1 MGNYYL
7 AVDIGASSGRHML
20 ASMEDG
26 KMKLEEVYRFPNGM
40 DNKNGTLCWDVDRL
54 FTEIKNGLK
63 KCKELGK
70 IPATMGIDTW
80 GVDYVLLDE
89 KDQILGDTVG
99 YRDSRT
105 NGMDEKVYEKISLSA
120 LYERTGI
127 QKQIFNTIYQLMAV
141 KETHPEYLEQAKAIL
156 MIPDYFHFLLTGV
169 KKNEYTNATTGQL
182 VNPTTNDWDYELINM
197 LGYNKEM
204 FQPVSMPG
212 TVVGE
217 FTQDIQNEVGFN
229 CKVVLPATHDTG
241 SAVLAVPTNDD
252 NAIYISSGTWSLMG
266 IERKEADC
274 SLRSMQANF
283 TNEGGYDH
291 RFRYLKNIMGLWMIQ
306 SVKKEFTE
314 DLSFAEICERASKET
329 ITSLVD
335 CNDDCFLAPKS
346 MIEAVKKFC
355 RDSKQQVPETVGEI
369 AAVIYNSLA
378 KCYGDT
384 IEEIEALTGKKYT
397 TIYVVGGG
405 LLGNYLF
412 NYALSVSSTPNT
424 VRGIQSA
431 ILAVFLVCVII
442 FVSGNFKTFNVKNPI
457 AILLSGLLLGTAA
470 AFLGIGGGPINVA
483 FLTLMFSFTM
493 RDAAVYSVAVIF
505 FSQCANIISTYIKT
519 GFSGF
524 DMKVL
529 LVIIP
534 VAVIGGFI
542 GSILNRKCNEKAI
555 KVTFTIAV
563 SSVAALS
570 LYNAV
575 MSFM

>member
-182 VNPTTNDWDYELINM
+182 VNPTTNEWDYE
-197 LGYNKEM
+197 
-204 FQPVSMPG
+204 
-212 TVVGE
+212 
-217 FTQDIQNEVGFN
+217 
-229 CKVVLPATHDTG
+229 
-241 SAVLAVPTNDD
+241 
-252 NAIYISSGTWSLMG
+252 
-266 IERKEADC
+266 EADC

-335 CNDDCFLAPKS
+335 CNDDCFLAPKN

-405 LLGNYLF
+405 ANAGYLNELTAKYTGKKVSAGPSEATAIGNIVVQMLHD
-412 NYALSVSSTPNT
+412 
-424 VRGIQSA
+424 G
-431 ILAVFLVCVII
+431 VFKDLPEARTCVGKS
-442 FVSGNFKTFNVKNPI
+442 FDVKI
-457 AILLSGLLLGTAA
+457 
-470 AFLGIGGGPINVA
+470 
-483 FLTLMFSFTM
+483 
-493 RDAAVYSVAVIF
+493 Y
-505 FSQCANIISTYIKT
+505 
-519 GFSGF
+519 
-524 DMKVL
+524 
-529 LVIIP
+529 
-534 VAVIGGFI
+534 
-542 GSILNRKCNEKAI
+542 E
-555 KVTFTIAV
+555 
-563 SSVAALS
+563 
-570 LYNAV
+570 NA
-575 MSFM
+575 